1 VNINFASPSIP
12 NYEEY
17 CQKIKEI
24 FDSGNFTNGGKNVL
38 ELEKILNNY
47 FDSNTSLFCN
57 GTIALMSAIQV
68 LELKGEI
75 ITPIYSFHATMNSIK
90 LSGCTPIFCDIN
102 DYDLTIDV
110 NKIEKLITEKT
121 VAIMPVHVYG
131 NICDYKKI
139 NKLAKKYN
147 LKIIYDAAHSF
158 DVPKCAN
165 YGDISM
171 FSLHATKIFH
181 SAEGG
186 VLTTE
191 DKRIDKKIKLFRG
204 FGIAGEELIDLI
216 GLNGKMNE
224 LCAALGIL
232 NFKKVQKEIKSRQK
246 SRKLYEKLLYN
257 INSVSIVPN
266 TNGSV
271 SYFVI
276 RIKDKRDLVY
286 KVLRENDV
294 LPRKYFYPLLTNK
307 GLYVSSNDLRISN
320 LVSDEILALPLHG
333 NLTEE
338 NIQFISSII
347 KEVING

>member
-1 VNINFASPSIP
+1 MINFASPSLP
-12 NYEEY
+12 DYNEY

-24 FDSGNFTNGGKNVL
+24 FESGIFTNGGKNVL
-38 ELEKILNNY
+38 ELEKILNKH

-75 ITPIYSFHATMNSIK
+75 ITPIYSFHATMNSIQ
-90 LSGCTPIFCDIN
+90 LSGCTSIFCDIN
-102 DYDLTIDV
+102 NYDLTIDA
-110 NKIEKLITEKT
+110 NKIEGLITEKT

-139 NKLAKKYN
+139 EKLAKKYN
-147 LKIIYDAAHSF
+147 LKVIYDAAHSF
-158 DVPKCAN
+158 DVSECSN

-171 FSLHATKIFH
+171 FSLHATKILH

-186 VLTTE
+186 ILTT
-191 DKRIDKKIKLFRG
+191 DNKKLDKKIKLFRG
-204 FGIAGEELIDLI
+204 FGIAGEDLIDLI

-232 NFKKVQKEIKSRQK
+232 NFKNIKREIISRQK
-246 SRKLYEKLLYN
+246 KRKLYEKLLYN
-257 INSVSIVPN
+257 ISSVSIVPN
-266 TNGSV
+266 TNNSV

-294 LPRKYFYPLLTNK
+294 LPRKYFYPMLTNK
-307 GLYVSSNDLRISN
+307 GLYCSNNDLRVSN
-320 LVSDEILALPLHG
+320 LVSDEVLALPLHG

-338 NIQFISSII
+338 NIQFICKII
-347 KEVING
+347 REVVNG

>member
-1 VNINFASPSIP
+1 MINFASPYSP
-12 NYEEY
+12 DYNEY
-17 CQKIKEI
+17 CEKIKDI
-24 FDSGNFTNGGKNVL
+24 FDSGTFTNGGKNVL
-38 ELEKILNNY
+38 ELEKILNKY
-47 FDSNTSLFCN
+47 FDSNVSLFCN

-75 ITPIYSFHATMNSIK
+75 ITPIYSFHATMNSIQ

-139 NKLAKKYN
+139 DRLSKKYN
-147 LKIIYDAAHSF
+147 IKIIYDAAHSF

-181 SAEGG
+181 TAEGG
-186 VLTTE
+186 ILTAN
-191 DKRIDKKIKLFRG
+191 DKAIDKKIKLFRS

-232 NFKKVQKEIKSRQK
+232 NFKNVQKEIKSRQK

-257 INSVSIVPN
+257 ISNVSIVPN
-266 TNGSV
+266 VNDSV

-276 RIKDKRDLVY
+276 RVEDKRDLVY
-286 KVLRENDV
+286 NELRKNEV

-307 GLYVSSNDLRISN
+307 GIYVSNNDLRVSN

-333 NLTEE
+333 GLTEQ
-338 NIQFISSII
+338 NIKFICSII
-347 KEVING
+347 KEVANG